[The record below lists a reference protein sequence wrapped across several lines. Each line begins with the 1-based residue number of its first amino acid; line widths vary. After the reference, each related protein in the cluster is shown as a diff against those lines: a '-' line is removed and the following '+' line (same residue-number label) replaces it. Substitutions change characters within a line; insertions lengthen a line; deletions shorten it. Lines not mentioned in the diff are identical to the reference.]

1 MLEMKTLISLDCM
14 KQLKQNDIV
23 IHEDE
28 ALPLN
33 HISSSNSIVNP
44 FIGSKSV
51 WGKI

>member
-1 MLEMKTLISLDCM
+1 MLEITTIINLDCM

-23 IHEDE
+23 IHEDGT
-28 ALPLN
+28 LPLN

-44 FIGSKSV
+44 FIGSKRV